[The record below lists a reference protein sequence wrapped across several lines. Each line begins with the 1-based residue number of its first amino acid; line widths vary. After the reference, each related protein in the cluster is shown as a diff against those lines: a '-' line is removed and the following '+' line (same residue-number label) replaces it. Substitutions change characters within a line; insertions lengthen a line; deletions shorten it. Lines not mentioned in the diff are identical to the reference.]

1 MAKDRRI
8 IAVFGSGRAPVGHPV
23 LAQAERLG
31 RLLAESGFAV
41 ICGGYG
47 GTMEAVSRGAHQA
60 GGRITG
66 VTMDIFAPYLM
77 PNRWLTDEQRVRGLF
92 PRLERLTSAD
102 GFVVLQGSIGTL
114 TEATLTWSLLQ
125 TGQIAPNPFIF
136 VGAGW
141 HQLFDAFRAE
151 TLMTEAD
158 FSLARIVDLVD
169 EAVDLLR
176 EPATP
181 TP

>member
-1 MAKDRRI
+1 MD
-8 IAVFGSGRAPVGHPV
+8 
-23 LAQAERLG
+23 L
-31 RLLAESGFAV
+31 FASHM
-41 ICGGYG
+41 
-47 GTMEAVSRGAHQA
+47 T
-60 GGRITG
+60 
-66 VTMDIFAPYLM
+66 
-77 PNRWLTDEQRVRGLF
+77 PNRWLTEEQRVPGLF

-125 TGQIAPNPFIF
+125 TGQIAPKPFIF

-141 HQLFDAFRAE
+141 RPLFDAFRAE
-151 TLMTEAD
+151 TLMSEAD
-158 FSLARIVDLVD
+158 FSLARIVDIVD

-176 EPATP
+176 ESETP